1 MSFYSLLTL
10 ADNTKGRGFSVAST
24 TYNGDLQM
32 KLMIEI
38 SDDTLTPHTES
49 LLVEKIRVAIE
60 DFGIDWDDV
69 AFTDG
74 EDSES
79 EIDG

>member
-1 MSFYSLLTL
+1 
-10 ADNTKGRGFSVAST
+10 
-24 TYNGDLQM
+24 M

-38 SDDTLTPHTES
+38 SDDTLPPHTES

-74 EDSES
+74 EDSDQ
-79 EIDG
+79 IGFVDVYVIYF

>member
-1 MSFYSLLTL
+1 
-10 ADNTKGRGFSVAST
+10 
-24 TYNGDLQM
+24 M
-32 KLMIEI
+32 KVMIEI